1 VPTPDTAALAARL
14 IAMRD
19 APVECG
25 LGGPPCCPCDNGRC
39 ALKDAADAL
48 AALSG
53 NPTPQTTGASSTDN
67 APSVSAK
74 LTATPSGNTMFRLGS
89 VTTAP
94 DVAAFVRGAEWA
106 AQRYT
111 ATGEQDFYAIAERA
125 ARGEHVPPSAPAPSV
140 AEAREG
146 VHDAVFAT
154 NDVND
159 LPAVLDRALDRY
171 AAAIRAVPKEVR
183 EIATRVARETDGE
196 RDDVT
201 VAVLDEM
208 GRVNPIARVRDLR
221 ALARHGLGET

>member
-14 IAMRD
+14 MEAASARTVGYHED
-19 APVECG
+19 F
-25 LGGPPCCPCDNGRC
+25 
-39 ALKDAADAL
+39 ALVKKADLTAAADAL
-48 AALSG
+48 AAL
-53 NPTPQTTGASSTDN
+53 A
-67 APSVSAK
+67 APSTVTAK
-74 LTATPSGNTMFRLGS
+74 LTATPSGNTTIRLGS
-89 VTTAP
+89 VTTAR

-125 ARGEHVPPSAPAPSV
+125 ARGEHVPPTGPAPSV
-140 AEAREG
+140 AEARQ
-146 VHDAVFAT
+146 AF
-154 NDVND
+154 
-159 LPAVLDRALDRY
+159 LRALQSDLLGQSVNT
-171 AAAIRAVPKEVR
+171 ADAAFDALLAAIRADVPPEVR

-208 GRVNPIARVRDLR
+208 GRVGPIARVRDLR